1 VSQIDL
7 RELSSGL
14 YGAPIATDVNENLD
28 PTVAVLKGR
37 CYGRR
42 RSENV
47 RLTDMTKL
55 ARAVLTFSILTAAS
69 CHPGPVI
76 APGDKLP
83 VGGTIAGIVSDGSAA
98 VPGRKVTAIDV
109 AGGTRYE
116 ATTGA
121 NGGYTIKVP
130 EGTYRLEVELRP
142 GEVVLKQPD
151 QTRVNKSDLD
161 PRRDFTIAVKK

>member
-1 VSQIDL
+1 
-7 RELSSGL
+7 
-14 YGAPIATDVNENLD
+14 
-28 PTVAVLKGR
+28 
-37 CYGRR
+37 
-42 RSENV
+42 
-47 RLTDMTKL
+47 MTKL
-55 ARAVLTFSILTAAS
+55 THAVLTLSILTAAG

-76 APGDKLP
+76 GPGDKLP

-98 VPGRKVTAIDV
+98 VPGRKVIATDV
-109 AGGTRYE
+109 ASGARYE

-142 GEVVLKQPD
+142 GEVVVKQPD

-161 PRRDFTIAVKK
+161 PRRDFTIAVKKL